1 MRACHTMHRRA
12 QDGPR
17 DQPAFAEGSKPEAA
31 GRDMAR
37 TTQPPAPV
45 AGGRGGAVAGGPRGE
60 RGRVARP
67 GRVPI
72 TLKVIITGKGL
83 RFI

>member
-37 TTQPPAPV
+37 TIQPPALV
-45 AGGRGGAVAGGPRGE
+45 AGARSPAGPRGE

-67 GRVPI
+67 CHVYM
-72 TLKVIITGKGL
+72 TTDGKGL
-83 RFI
+83 INQSIRRY